1 MGRRGPAPM
10 PTKLRLLRGETRPS
24 QINRHEPEPLPG
36 GPVMPDDVSPEA
48 QAVWERVLREVGP
61 TGVIRGADSDV
72 FALYCEAV
80 VRYRQAEALLR
91 QTGPL
96 VVDRHHGGSPVKSPL
111 HQIVRDNAVLVRAL
125 AGELGLTPA
134 ARVGLRDAGDAA
146 PVASTLEA
154 LRARH
159 AARR

>member
-10 PTKLRLLRGETRPS
+10 PTKLRLLRGESRPS
-24 QINRHEPEPLPG
+24 QINRHEPEPLAG
-36 GPVMPDDVSPEA
+36 GPVMPDDLSPEA
-48 QAVWERVLREVGP
+48 QAVCERVIREVGQ

-72 FALYCEAV
+72 LAMYCEAV

-96 VVDRHHGGSPVKSPL
+96 IVDRHHGGAPVKSPL